1 MSEESYIMTEA
12 ETSYEPK
19 NIFLTGAAG
28 TVSLVNAAVNL
39 IIMLID
45 GGVSADKLIFSYYL
59 LTNASFECPFLISIH
74 SFLRFHRLPCC
85 HPSRDEVPPVQYRR
99 LR

>member
-28 TVSLVNAAVNL
+28 TVSLVN
-39 IIMLID
+39 
-45 GGVSADKLIFSYYL
+45 
-59 LTNASFECPFLISIH
+59 
-74 SFLRFHRLPCC
+74 RL
-85 HPSRDEVPPVQYRR
+85 
-99 LR
+99 